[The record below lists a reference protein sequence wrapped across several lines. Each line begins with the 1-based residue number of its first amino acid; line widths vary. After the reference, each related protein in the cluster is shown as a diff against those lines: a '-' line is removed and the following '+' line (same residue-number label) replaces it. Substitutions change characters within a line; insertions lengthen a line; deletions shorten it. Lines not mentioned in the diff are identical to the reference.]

1 MSRLRK
7 HNAAQLPPREHIRP
21 SSLYAPSYFKSRSL
35 SRRALTSI
43 ERRSVRLRLS
53 LSPAPPL
60 DRVSNCA
67 RAHRT
72 VIWGSVTQNEADVRL
87 FIRAAT
93 AAASVGAGGDGKF
106 AYTMK
111 QSLSA
116 VDERK
121 VARWQ
126 NFIAPPRPPPWR
138 NPRKGRDQ
146 ILQRSGAIVQKPEG
160 PNTYHLKIYRHLA
173 TVDERR
179 RVERTIEAKAVD
191 ALLNNAA
198 AKLFDR
204 GRGDPSVEQ
213 LLLCSFVWGLR
224 LHVRRP
230 YDTMMVRSFNAKDR
244 GGLNVIYGSV
254 KPPLLASCDSVGVG
268 VVSAPPGQN
277 APWFAN

>member
-1 MSRLRK
+1 M
-7 HNAAQLPPREHIRP
+7 
-21 SSLYAPSYFKSRSL
+21 
-35 SRRALTSI
+35 
-43 ERRSVRLRLS
+43 
-53 LSPAPPL
+53 
-60 DRVSNCA
+60 
-67 RAHRT
+67 
-72 VIWGSVTQNEADVRL
+72 TQNAADVRL
-87 FIRAAT
+87 FIRAT
-93 AAASVGAGGDGKF
+93 AAARSVGAGGDGKF

-116 VDERK
+116 
-121 VARWQ
+121 
-126 NFIAPPRPPPWR
+126 
-138 NPRKGRDQ
+138 
-146 ILQRSGAIVQKPEG
+146 
-160 PNTYHLKIYRHLA
+160 
-173 TVDERR
+173 VDERR

-254 KPPLLASCDSVGVG
+254 KPLLLASSFPLYRVRMRPGSLISGDYGADSLTWLASQWTFPV
-268 VVSAPPGQN
+268 PPSSFLMNGIT
-277 APWFAN
+277 